1 MFTARSDA
9 VAKWSGAV
17 AGFYCLLYA
26 VAGAVIGMAAKAL
39 IPNLTDR
46 DDAYPAIVEYALPVG
61 LSGLVIA
68 AALAAI
74 MSTSSGALIATATVA
89 KEDIVTAIKIK
100 LGTGGPEVEGEHEAD
115 HVRNSRIYILVFGV
129 VTIAIACVL
138 GDVVAAL
145 TIAYDILVGGLLV
158 AILGGMLWKR
168 ATITGALASIITGTV
183 LTIGTMII
191 VGDIYANS
199 PIFAGLAGSLV
210 AWVVGSLLSKP
221 TPAAVTE
228 EWNRRISS
236 TRHYDAADAVD
247 AENTNA

>member
-1 MFTARSDA
+1 M
-9 VAKWSGAV
+9 AKWAGGV

-26 VAGAVIGMAAKAL
+26 IAGALIGMGAKAL
-39 IPNLTDR
+39 LPNLADR

-89 KEDIVTAIKIK
+89 KEDIVSAIKVK
-100 LGTGGPEVEGEHEAD
+100 LGKGGPEVEGENEAD
-115 HVRNSRIYILVFGV
+115 HVRNSRYYILIFGV
-129 VTIAIACVL
+129 LTIAIACVL

-158 AILGGMLWKR
+158 AIIGGMLWKR
-168 ATITGALASIITGTV
+168 ATIAGALASIITGTV
-183 LTIGTMII
+183 LTLGTMII

-210 AWVVGSLLSKP
+210 AWVVGSLVSKP
-221 TPAAVTE
+221 TPVEVTQ

-236 TRHYDAADAVD
+236 KRHYEAADVPAD
-247 AENTNA
+247 HTAA